1 MNTQWLTKEYYLSMQ
16 ERYNCWPQTL
26 SLMLDAV
33 DEVNASPELQE
44 IFWHLV
50 KVLEHPDTWDDSLRL
65 PTEYHM
71 LAALAFGAYMPQ
83 MVEGMVADG
92 FPMETAVKTA
102 QEIDAA
108 VMEAALSNKGKPG
121 LSLDLIKW
129 YKARY
134 LHRNMFRLGRFSF
147 ERNFF
152 FDGHVAVYRN
162 AKNEEVAFSYDIAI
176 GENGDAAANGG
187 TEAFYAKVWEEDGF
201 ICGHKIVDGRAQKEI
216 TRIPKAEWTRVL
228 CYGDP
233 VIHIHVPSFEPFT
246 PEYMEQ
252 SYQDGIAMLKKV
264 WKDFPATAIVGVS
277 WILNP
282 RLGELL
288 RPDSNLLYFQ
298 RKYTPFP
305 EAGNT
310 ESALELV
317 FFDIPEDLHDLPEKT
332 SLQRKLKEMYL
343 KGDGLYTVYSYWI
356 L

>member
-1 MNTQWLTKEYYLSMQ
+1 MKSQWLTKEYYTAMQ
-16 ERYNCWPQTL
+16 EKYNCWPQTF
-26 SLMLDAV
+26 SLMLETV
-33 DEVNASPELQE
+33 DEVSASQELTE
-44 IFWHLV
+44 LFWRLV
-50 KVLEHPDTWDDSLRL
+50 KVLENPDGWDDSLKL
-65 PTEYHM
+65 PSEYHM
-71 LAALAFGAYMPQ
+71 LAALAFGAYMPP
-83 MVEGMVADG
+83 MVEGLIADG
-92 FPMETAVKTA
+92 FPEDVAMKSA

-129 YKARY
+129 YRRY
-134 LHRNMFRLGRFSF
+134 LKRNMFRMGRFNF

-152 FDGHVAVYRN
+152 FDGHVQVFRN
-162 AKNEEVAFSYDIAI
+162 DKGEEVAFSYDIAI
-176 GENGDAAANGG
+176 NENGDAAANGG
-187 TEAFYAKVWEEDGF
+187 TEAFYAKVWEEDGY

-216 TRIPKAEWTRVL
+216 TRLEKDEWKSIL

-246 PEYMEQ
+246 PEYMEK
-252 SYQDGIAMLKKV
+252 SYEDGIQMFRKV

-282 RLGELL
+282 RLHEIL

-298 RKYTPFP
+298 RRYTPFP

-310 ESALELV
+310 ESALECV

-332 SLQRKLKEMYL
+332 SLQKKLKEMYL
-343 KGDGLYTVYSYWI
+343 GGDGLYTIYSYWI
-356 L
+356 LP

>member
-1 MNTQWLTKEYYLSMQ
+1 MKSHWLTKEYYTAMQ
-16 ERYNCWPQTL
+16 DKYNCYPQAI
-26 SLMLDAV
+26 SYMLDAV
-33 DEVNASPELQE
+33 EEVANDSELTD
-44 IFWHLV
+44 IFWRLV
-50 KVLEHPDTWDDSLRL
+50 KVLENPDTWDDSLKL

-71 LAALAFGAYMPQ
+71 LASLAFGAYMPG
-83 MVEGMVADG
+83 MIEGLVADG
-92 FPMETAVKTA
+92 FPLDVAIKTA

-129 YKARY
+129 YKSRY
-134 LHRNMFRLGRFSF
+134 LHRNIFRMGRFSF

-152 FDGHVAVYRN
+152 FDGHVQVFRN

-176 GENGDAAANGG
+176 GDNGDAAANGG
-187 TEAFYAKVWEEDGF
+187 TEAFYAKVWEEDGY

-216 TRIPKAEWTRVL
+216 TRLPKALWKSVL

-252 SYQDGIAMLKKV
+252 SYRDGIEMFRKV

-282 RLGELL
+282 RLREIL

-298 RKYTPFP
+298 KKYTPFP

-317 FFDIPEDLHDLPEKT
+317 FFDIPKDLHDLPEKT

-343 KGDGLYTVYSYWI
+343 RGDGLYTVYSYWI